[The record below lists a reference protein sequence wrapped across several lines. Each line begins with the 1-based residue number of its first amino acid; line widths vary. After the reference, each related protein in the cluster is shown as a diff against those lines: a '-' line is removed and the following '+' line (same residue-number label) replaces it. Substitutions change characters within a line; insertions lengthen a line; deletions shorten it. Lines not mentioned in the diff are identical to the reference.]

1 MRGILLDRD
10 GVINRERADY
20 VKSWDEFEF
29 LPGALAALRALAS
42 LDAPIAVITN
52 QSVIGRGLVDRAVID
67 AIHTRLCATVRA
79 AGGRIDAVF
88 ICPHAPADHCRCRKP
103 QPGLLLDAAAHFGL
117 TLAASIFVGDALT
130 DYAAARAAGCRPL
143 LVRSGRKR
151 DEVTAFAATTPGV
164 MAADDLAAAVACIRH
179 LWAVIDLT

>member
-20 VKSWDEFEF
+20 VKRWDEFEF
-29 LPGALAALRALAS
+29 LPGVPAALRTLSA

-67 AIHTRLCATVRA
+67 AIHARLCAVVRA

-88 ICPHAPADHCRCRKP
+88 VCPHAPADHCRCRKP
-103 QPGLLLDAAAHFGL
+103 QPGLLLDAAAYFGL
-117 TLAASIFVGDALT
+117 DLRHSVFVGDALT
-130 DYAAARAAGCRPL
+130 DYAAARAAGCHPL

-151 DEVTAFAATTPGV
+151 DEVTAFAMTMPDLIV
-164 MAADDLAAAVACIRH
+164 ADDLAAAAAYICRTWI
-179 LWAVIDLT
+179 AMELT